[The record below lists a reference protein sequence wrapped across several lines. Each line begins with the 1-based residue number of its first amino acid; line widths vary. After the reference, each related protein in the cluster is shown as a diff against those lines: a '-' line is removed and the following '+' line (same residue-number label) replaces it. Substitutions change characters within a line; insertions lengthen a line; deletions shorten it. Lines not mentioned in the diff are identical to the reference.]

1 VSTQLFYLTGVK
13 TCLSALGFGNY
24 AELVEFD
31 GPYSLWET
39 VVVRCKDGSAQSHP
53 DIDTETLTCV

>member
-1 VSTQLFYLTGVK
+1 LTGVK
-13 TCLSALGFGNY
+13 TCSLPSLSTLGFGDY

-39 VVVRCKDGSAQSHP
+39 VVVRCQDGSAQSHP
-53 DIDTETLTCV
+53 DINTETELQ